1 MVEQMK
7 FLSITGP
14 KDDIDRVIENYI
26 MKYDI
31 QLENALVELKNVK
44 GLQSF
49 TETTPYKDSFATASE
64 LKKQY
69 GDLDISTNEYMDIK
83 KAAVLVEQLAQE
95 IKKQKQAIDK
105 LDKKIEIA
113 ENKLTQ
119 IEQFVG
125 LEYDVSSI
133 LHFNFIKY
141 RFGRFTKDY
150 YTKFMEYIHDDI
162 DSIFC
167 TSREVGDYVWGVYF
181 VPVTLSDRIDSI
193 YSSMHFERFFLSDD
207 YEGTPQVASDSL
219 KDDIEKF
226 TLARNRIKRYISD
239 VLEKNKA
246 DFIKAYS
253 TLKRYIENFDIRKMA
268 ALTKHDSKNPHVLF
282 YILCGWMS
290 AKNADSLRS
299 LIEKDKDTFCFVEEK
314 HSNLF
319 SIAPTKLNNFV
330 LFKPFEL
337 FIEMYGLP
345 SHNEIDPTPIVSV
358 FYAFLFGFMFGDLG
372 QGAVLCILG
381 LIISKWKKSRLAS
394 IVSVC
399 GISSMIFG
407 CLFGS
412 LFGFEDVIPALWLR
426 PGEAMSDI
434 PLVGSLNTVFIV
446 AIGIGC
452 AVILFSMVLNIINR
466 VKSNEYGEA
475 LFDTNGVAGI
485 VFYASAVSVVL
496 LFLTKQIVLAFGI
509 LIIMFV
515 IPLLLI
521 FFKEPLTHLIEK
533 KAKIFPDEKGMFFV
547 QSFFELFEV
556 LLSYFSNTLSF
567 VRVGAFAISHAA
579 MMEVV
584 LLLSGATGDSSSI
597 NWIGIILG
605 NIFVCTMEGL
615 IVGIQVLRL
624 EYYEL
629 FSRFYKG
636 VGRAFMPYNKKQN
649 KI

>member
-44 GLQSF
+44 GLQTF

-69 GDLDISTNEYMDIK
+69 GDLDISTSEYMDIK
-83 KAAVLVEQLAQE
+83 EAAGLVERMARE
-95 IKKQKQAIDK
+95 IRKQKQAIDK

-113 ENKLTQ
+113 EDRLTQ
-119 IEQFVG
+119 IEQFIG
-125 LEYDVSSI
+125 INYDLSSI

-150 YTKFMEYIHDDI
+150 YKKFMEYIHDDI
-162 DSIFC
+162 DSIFYTC
-167 TSREVGDYVWGVYF
+167 REVGDYVWGVYF
-181 VPVTLSDRIDSI
+181 VPITLSDRIDSI
-193 YSSMHFERFFLSDD
+193 YFSMHFERFFLSDD
-207 YEGTPQVASDSL
+207 YEGTPQDASDFL
-219 KDDIEKF
+219 RDDIEKF
-226 TLARNRIKRYISD
+226 TLARNRIKRYIRD
-239 VLEKNKA
+239 VLDKNKA
-246 DFIKAYS
+246 DFIRAFS

-290 AKNADSLRS
+290 AKDANALRS

-412 LFGFEDVIPALWLR
+412 LFGFEDIIPALWLR
-426 PGEAMSDI
+426 PGKAMSDI

-485 VFYASAVSVVL
+485 VFYASAVAVAL

-547 QSFFELFEV
+547 QGFFELFEV

-636 VGRAFMPYNKKQN
+636 LGRAFMPYNKKHN
-649 KI
+649 RI

>member
-167 TSREVGDYVWGVYF
+167 TSREVGNYVWGVYF

-207 YEGTPQVASDSL
+207 YEGTPQAASDSL

-547 QSFFELFEV
+547 QGFFELFEV